1 MIRLWIVGCSL
12 SLLPSLI
19 HAIAIVDTSIACD
32 KTDFLLKIKFD
43 DVFHGTIQS
52 RTGVPKCIYA
62 NGTLQPDTKYQLKI
76 PLKGCSTKENGEGNL
91 ENEIEVVMANNE
103 FNVET
108 DKRFLLTCIP
118 AAPVPKESQVTVSFG
133 GITINS
139 DATTASSL
147 LENKTVD
154 YRVRVL
160 DGASLDSKQL
170 QRPLA
175 VGDKVVGRNV
185 IFPKLSLVHVLQTY
199 TVEMNDDQ
207 NGRIG
212 RCWANDGISELP
224 LSDSQG
230 CSLQTSGEVI
240 GLDQKSFKQYK
251 LQVWGDFEV
260 ARRNG
265 KTIFFNHIKAWA
277 FPTSNEVNIFCNLH
291 VCVTCSQSA
300 CRGRERRH
308 HHEPIADPFSST
320 IDVSDI
326 SPPIAVRTSFRLKRE
341 NQNVARLETSPNNM
355 STSSSAS
362 SANFL
367 FLLPFLLIV
376 VASSS
381 SGVLYY

>member
-1 MIRLWIVGCSL
+1 MILLWIIGWAV
-12 SLLPSLI
+12 LPFIQSV
-19 HAIAIVDTSIACD
+19 AIVDTSIACD

-43 DVFHGTIQS
+43 EVFHGTIQS
-52 RTGVPKCIYA
+52 RSGHPKCIYA

-91 ENEIEVVMANNE
+91 ENEIEVVMGSNND

-139 DATTASSL
+139 DATTASSIL
-147 LENKTVD
+147 NNQTVD

-160 DGASLDSKQL
+160 DGASLDAKQL

-175 VGDKVVGRNV
+175 VGDKV
-185 IFPKLSLVHVLQTY
+185 TY
-199 TVEMNDDQ
+199 TVEMKDDQ

-230 CSLQTSGEVI
+230 CSLQTSGEV
-240 GLDQKSFKQYK
+240 
-251 LQVWGDFEV
+251 WGDFEV
-260 ARRNG
+260 SRRDG
-265 KTIFFNHIKAWA
+265 KTIFYNHIKAWA

-291 VCVTCSQSA
+291 VCVTCSQPS

-308 HHEPIADPFSST
+308 HPETPVSDPFSSS

-341 NQNVARLETSPNNM
+341 NQARLETSP
-355 STSSSAS
+355 TSSFSS
-362 SANFL
+362 SSSNSSPSANHVFL
-367 FLLPFLLIV
+367 VPLLLIV
-376 VASSS
+376 A
-381 SGVLYY
+381 SGVFSLF

>member
-1 MIRLWIVGCSL
+1 MILFWRIIGWAV
-12 SLLPSLI
+12 LPTLVTTV
-19 HAIAIVDTSIACD
+19 AIVDTSIACD

-43 DVFHGTIQS
+43 EVFHGTIQS
-52 RTGVPKCIYA
+52 RSGHPKCIYA
-62 NGTLQPDTKYQLKI
+62 NGTLQPDSKYQLKI

-91 ENEIEVVMANNE
+91 ENEIEVVMANE
-103 FNVET
+103 FNADT

-147 LENKTVD
+147 LDNKTLD

-175 VGDKVVGRNV
+175 VGDKV
-185 IFPKLSLVHVLQTY
+185 TY

-230 CSLQTSGEVI
+230 CSLQTSGEV
-240 GLDQKSFKQYK
+240 
-251 LQVWGDFEV
+251 WGDFEV

-265 KTIFFNHIKAWA
+265 KTIFYNHIKAWA

-291 VCVTCSQSA
+291 VCVTCSQSN

-308 HHEPIADPFSST
+308 PIAADPFTSS

-326 SPPIAVRTSFRLKRE
+326 SPPIAVRTSFRLKKRE
-341 NQNVARLETSPNNM
+341 TQNVARLSPATSF
-355 STSSSAS
+355 AS

-367 FLLPFLLIV
+367 FVPLLIV
-376 VASSS
+376 VS
-381 SGVLYY
+381 SGVFFSSFSFSCY

>member
-1 MIRLWIVGCSL
+1 MIQFLWIIGWSTIFAPLVL
-12 SLLPSLI
+12 SL
-19 HAIAIVDTSIACD
+19 AIVDTSIACD

-43 DVFHGTIQS
+43 DVFRGTIQS
-52 RTGVPKCIYA
+52 RSGSPKCIYA

-91 ENEIEVVMANNE
+91 ENEIEVVMANNNE
-103 FNVET
+103 FNAET

-147 LENKTVD
+147 LNNQTVD

-160 DGASLDSKQL
+160 DGASLDAKQL

-175 VGDKVVGRNV
+175 VEDKV
-185 IFPKLSLVHVLQTY
+185 
-199 TVEMNDDQ
+199 
-207 NGRIG
+207 
-212 RCWANDGISELP
+212 
-224 LSDSQG
+224 
-230 CSLQTSGEVI
+230 
-240 GLDQKSFKQYK
+240 
-251 LQVWGDFEV
+251 VWGDFEV
-260 ARRNG
+260 SRRNG
-265 KTIFFNHIKAWA
+265 KTIFYNHIKAWA

-291 VCVTCSQSA
+291 VCVTCSQPT

-308 HHEPIADPFSST
+308 HSSESPIADPFTSS

-341 NQNVARLETSPNNM
+341 NQNQARLETSPSAV
-355 STSSSAS
+355 STSSS
-362 SANFL
+362 SANHVF
-367 FLLPFLLIV
+367 FLLVLLI
-376 VASSS
+376 AA
-381 SGVLYY
+381 SGVFAF

>member
-1 MIRLWIVGCSL
+1 MLPPLIRSV
-12 SLLPSLI
+12 
-19 HAIAIVDTSIACD
+19 AIVDTSIACD

-43 DVFHGTIQS
+43 ENFRGTIQS
-52 RTGVPKCIYA
+52 RAGHPKCIYA
-62 NGTLQPDTKYQLKI
+62 NGTLQSDTKYQLKI
-76 PLKGCSTKENGEGNL
+76 PLTGCSTKENGEGNL

-103 FNVET
+103 FNAET

-147 LENKTVD
+147 SDNKTVD

-160 DGASLDSKQL
+160 DGDSLDSKQL

-175 VGDKVVGRNV
+175 VGDRV
-185 IFPKLSLVHVLQTY
+185 TY
-199 TVEMNDDQ
+199 TVEMSDDQ

-224 LSDSQG
+224 LSDSHG
-230 CSLQTSGEVI
+230 CSLQTSGEV
-240 GLDQKSFKQYK
+240 
-251 LQVWGDFEV
+251 WGDFEV
-260 ARRNG
+260 TRRNG
-265 KTIFFNHIKAWA
+265 KTIFYNHIKAWA

-291 VCVTCSQSA
+291 VCVTCTQAA

-308 HHEPIADPFSST
+308 NPPPQHSSTVSDPFSST

-341 NQNVARLETSPNNM
+341 AVARLETSQTTSSV
-355 STSSSAS
+355 STDSSTNSSSSSSSANLS
-362 SANFL
+362 FL
-367 FLLPFLLIV
+367 FFLLIV
-376 VASSS
+376 A
-381 SGVLYY
+381 SGVFDY

>member
-147 LENKTVD
+147 LDNKTVD

-175 VGDKVVGRNV
+175 VGDKV
-185 IFPKLSLVHVLQTY
+185 TY

-230 CSLQTSGEVI
+230 CSLQTSGE
-240 GLDQKSFKQYK
+240 
-251 LQVWGDFEV
+251 VWGDFEV

-291 VCVTCSQSA
+291 VCVTCSQST

-308 HHEPIADPFSST
+308 HPESIADPFSST

>member
-1 MIRLWIVGCSL
+1 MIQFLWIIGWPTIFAPLVL
-12 SLLPSLI
+12 SL
-19 HAIAIVDTSIACD
+19 AIVDTSIACD

-43 DVFHGTIQS
+43 DVFRGTIQS
-52 RTGVPKCIYA
+52 RSGTPKCIYA

-91 ENEIEVVMANNE
+91 ENEIEVVMANNNE
-103 FNVET
+103 FNAET

-147 LENKTVD
+147 LNNQTVD

-160 DGASLDSKQL
+160 DGASLDAKQL
-170 QRPLA
+170 QRQLA
-175 VGDKVVGRNV
+175 VGDKV
-185 IFPKLSLVHVLQTY
+185 TY
-199 TVEMNDDQ
+199 TVEMKDGQ

-224 LSDSQG
+224 LSDGQG
-230 CSLQTSGEVI
+230 CSLQTSGEV
-240 GLDQKSFKQYK
+240 
-251 LQVWGDFEV
+251 WGDFEV
-260 ARRNG
+260 SRRNG
-265 KTIFFNHIKAWA
+265 KTIFYNHIKAWA

-291 VCVTCSQSA
+291 VCVTCSQPT

-308 HHEPIADPFSST
+308 HSSESPIADPFTSS

-341 NQNVARLETSPNNM
+341 NQNQARLETSPSVV
-355 STSSSAS
+355 STSSS
-362 SANFL
+362 SANHVFCFL
-367 FLLPFLLIV
+367 VLLI
-376 VASSS
+376 AA
-381 SGVLYY
+381 SGVFAF